1 MNKFSKVEP
10 KHVIFVIA
18 LLLILNSFD
27 AIFTLYVM
35 DKYAVPEL
43 SGLVAATMKQGTF
56 LLIKI
61 GIPLLIG
68 LFLLKDVKKFT
79 IDQRLQMFAIGKLG
93 ILFYTEINF
102 FNIWY
107 IFHRFGGL

>member
-1 MNKFSKVEP
+1 MKQFSKVES
-10 KHVIFVIA
+10 KHVIFVLA
-18 LLLILNSFD
+18 LLLFLNSFD

-61 GIPLLIG
+61 IIPIVIG
-68 LFLLKDVKKFT
+68 LFIAREIKKFN
-79 IDQRLQMFAIGKLG
+79 DKQRIISFAVLKLG
-93 ILFYTEINF
+93 ILFYVEINF

-107 IFHRFGGL
+107 IFQRFGGL